1 MQHLGISTEFEKFF
15 NFNTAVRVNTLQ
27 KLSHWKRLLLKYCS
41 DSKFKYE
48 ALDIT
53 TECVG
58 NISARDYN
66 YVVFKKQCRVSKQ
79 YHNKMTILHV
89 YLCAQYTQKWKVI
102 QAKGLVH

>member
-41 DSKFKYE
+41 DSKFRYE

-66 YVVFKKQCRVSKQ
+66 YVVFKNNV
-79 YHNKMTILHV
+79 
-89 YLCAQYTQKWKVI
+89 
-102 QAKGLVH
+102 GLASNITTK